1 MDGLVPVMEKLGVAT
16 AAEVDAPTLTDRLRT
31 ETEAYDG
38 IVLCPLI
45 VSAWT
50 RTLSG

>member
-1 MDGLVPVMEKLGVAT
+1 MEKLGVAT
-16 AAEVDAPTLTDRLRT
+16 AVDVDASTLTDRLRT
-31 ETEAYDG
+31 ETDAHEG

-50 RTLSG
+50 RTLIS